1 MKAERRSVMGYRHSA
16 GRLVVVATLVVGGLV
31 LAGCQTVR
39 NAPPKSDPSATLF
52 VVPLELDNQTTRPFP
67 VVFSL
72 TFDNV
77 EDWRSMALIDF
88 SEDFGLVANLP
99 AGAHTIT
106 AITVRW
112 RPTNEILQKL
122 TTSIPFSLTAG
133 EGYIL
138 PLELRIV
145 AQIGGSR
152 LFYDQLTQQQLDEQR
167 TLLLKD
173 YTNMEA
179 WFPVD

>member
-1 MKAERRSVMGYRHSA
+1 MGHTHPA
-16 GRLVVVATLVVGGLV
+16 GRLVIVAALVVGGLV

-39 NAPPKSDPSATLF
+39 NAPPRGDPSATLF

-77 EDWRSMALIDF
+77 EDWRSMTLIDF
-88 SEDFGLVANLP
+88 NEDFGLVTNLP

-112 RPTNEILQKL
+112 KPTNEILQKL
-122 TTSIPFSLTAG
+122 NTSIPFSLTAG
-133 EGYIL
+133 EAYIL

-145 AQIGGSR
+145 AQTGGSR
-152 LFYDQLTQQQLDEQR
+152 LFYDRLTQQQLDAQR

-173 YTNMEA
+173 YAGMEA
-179 WFPVD
+179 WFTAD